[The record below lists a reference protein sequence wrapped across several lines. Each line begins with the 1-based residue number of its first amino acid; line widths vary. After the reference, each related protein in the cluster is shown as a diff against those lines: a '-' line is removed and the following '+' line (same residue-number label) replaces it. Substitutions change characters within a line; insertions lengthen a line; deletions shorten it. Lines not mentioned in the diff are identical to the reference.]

1 MSTSDRQT
9 EGQLS
14 ERPLAELIRE
24 LIDAGLSGALRL
36 SNGPARV
43 VIYFEKG
50 ELLFATSNL
59 RAHRLREVFKRNAI
73 AEGQI
78 DDFPSQMSDEELG
91 AALLQKGSITT
102 DVLQKMRSTQAAD
115 VLRQAILWTA
125 GEWSYERRVRIA
137 ADLRVPIDITRLLL
151 ESARRLPLAF
161 IKSRVGVGATK
172 YSIKKL
178 NDLPL
183 SPTESLA
190 LSRVAAATDEV
201 SLADLAATKGL
212 SERNSLRS
220 VYALCVAGVLYPGEY
235 QTVLSGPPKITVAP
249 REVKEAAPPVAP
261 IAPDA
266 AVNALFSRLNA

>member
-1 MSTSDRQT
+1 LTVRTLSLSCVIIRLTVSTSDRQT

-59 RAHRLREVFKRNAI
+59 RAHRLREVLKRNAI

-78 DDFPSQMSDEELG
+78 DDFPTQMSDEELG

-102 DVLQKMRSTQAAD
+102 NVLQKMRSTQAAD
-115 VLRQAILWTA
+115 VLRQAILWTD

-137 ADLRVPIDITRLLL
+137 GDLRVPIDISRLLL

-161 IKSRVGVGATK
+161 IKSRV
-172 YSIKKL
+172 
-178 NDLPL
+178 
-183 SPTESLA
+183 
-190 LSRVAAATDEV
+190 RRRDEV
-201 SLADLAATKGL
+201 FD
-212 SERNSLRS
+212 
-220 VYALCVAGVLYPGEY
+220 
-235 QTVLSGPPKITVAP
+235 
-249 REVKEAAPPVAP
+249 
-261 IAPDA
+261 
-266 AVNALFSRLNA
+266 